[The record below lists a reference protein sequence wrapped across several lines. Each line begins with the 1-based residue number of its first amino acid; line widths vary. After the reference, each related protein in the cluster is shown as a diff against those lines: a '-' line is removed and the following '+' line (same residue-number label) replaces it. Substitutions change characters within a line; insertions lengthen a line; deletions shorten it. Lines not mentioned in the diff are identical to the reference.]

1 MSEHE
6 NLNNIILIGPPRSG
20 SSWISN
26 VLGQSPNLKLIHEP
40 DNERHNILA
49 WLLKKNNPRFPSS
62 ACINSSVQLKKL
74 YDLNYTGYPLN
85 QKNLLNRIFKQAIG
99 FSESI
104 VENTL
109 NKYQLTDSKNNY
121 SLSQKERNILK
132 LSLAIQKLHAFTLRD
147 KRLLI
152 KSVHA
157 IHGFDYFVERNDL
170 QPLILL
176 RHPAALINSYLRMN
190 LCDANRVLFSISD
203 MRNQESQKVKKK
215 LDEINDPIV
224 RASAQ
229 VSYFYYKISSYK
241 NSKINRILFF
251 EDFSR
256 NPIVEFENLYKKLK
270 LHWSDNI
277 EKFIKKSNT
286 EGFGFSI
293 NRKTEYQA
301 NKWKNELSKEKID
314 KIRRG
319 YSLFQPQFYQDFLAK

>member
-62 ACINSSVQLKKL
+62 ASINSSVQLKKL
-74 YDLNYTGYPLN
+74 YDLSYTGYPLN
-85 QKNLLNRIFKQAIG
+85 QKNLFDRIIKQAIG
-99 FSESI
+99 FKISD

-109 NKYQLTDSKNNY
+109 KKYQLTDSQNNY
-121 SLSQKERNILK
+121 SLNRKEKNILK
-132 LSLAIQKLHAFTLRD
+132 ISLAIQRIHAFIHRD

-157 IHGFDYFVERNDL
+157 IHGFDYFMERDDL

-203 MRNQESQKVKKK
+203 MNNQESQKINKK
-215 LDEINDPIV
+215 LDEIYDPIV

-229 VSYFYYKISSYK
+229 VSYFYHKISIHK

-256 NPIVEFENLYKKLK
+256 NPIVEFEKLFKKLNI
-270 LHWSDNI
+270 HWSDNI
-277 EKFIKKSNT
+277 EKFIKKTNT
-286 EGFGFSI
+286 EGYGFSI

-301 NKWKNELSKEKID
+301 NKWKSELSNEKID

-319 YSLFQPQFYQDFLAK
+319 YSLFQSQFYKDFLA